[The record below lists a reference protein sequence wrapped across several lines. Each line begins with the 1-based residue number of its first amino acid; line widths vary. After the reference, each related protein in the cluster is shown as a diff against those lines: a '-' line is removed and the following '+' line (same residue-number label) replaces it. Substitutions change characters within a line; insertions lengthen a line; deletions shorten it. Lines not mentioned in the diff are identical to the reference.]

1 MAMNPWEGQGTTLNN
16 NGGMSTPGQAPKGQV
31 LSTITTLAAAFPSIL
46 CAINPKNCSTPVYY
60 SDQPLPQ
67 QRQQPNWLL
76 IGMGGFLI
84 VLILIL
90 ILKK

>member
-1 MAMNPWEGQGTTLNN
+1 MAFHTWSGALTGVNVAVDQV
-16 NGGMSTPGQAPKGQV
+16 QKPKGQV

-84 VLILIL
+84 VLILIP